1 MKSFRRRLRAVA
13 TAWLLL
19 QAASLSAIVPRDC
32 CAAHRADAVRVARN
46 CHQTATVEFESHGHH
61 HAQPPVN
68 RDTCAL
74 RGACD
79 GPMAGFLAQLS
90 LQGVLGQP
98 PQLSRQLIVE
108 DYRAQTREHLTSRL
122 VPPDS
127 PPPRA

>member
-1 MKSFRRRLRAVA
+1 MKTLRRRLRAVA
-13 TAWLLL
+13 TAWLLV

-32 CAAHRADAVRVARN
+32 CAAHRADAARVART
-46 CHQTATVEFESHGHH
+46 CHQAATVKLDGHAHH
-61 HAQPPVN
+61 HAQPPAS

-98 PQLSRQLIVE
+98 PQLSRQLVIE
-108 DYRAQTREHLTSRL
+108 NYRAQTPEHLTSRL